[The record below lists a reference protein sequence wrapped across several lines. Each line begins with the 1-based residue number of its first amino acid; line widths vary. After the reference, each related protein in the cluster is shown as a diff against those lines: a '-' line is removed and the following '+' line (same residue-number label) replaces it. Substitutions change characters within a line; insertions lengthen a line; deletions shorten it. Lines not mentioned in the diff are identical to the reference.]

1 MSNYEALK
9 QEYEN
14 YKLESENSLKE
25 LEEIIADYD
34 QTNAKFQE
42 TNEKLSQERSKLEE
56 ELSKLKEKNNEKS
69 KEIQYLE
76 KQTDSLKGELEKL
89 KQEKIMV
96 DRKVVAYENEKEDFI
111 NKTRDLECFLEDLQ
125 YKHNAALEEN
135 VILQNENEAFKL
147 EYEESIQR
155 LKDELED
162 TKNEVVS
169 KEKVINRMT
178 MHRDFLLKTAYNM
191 QDDISGNI
199 INPKSYQ
206 SLKCFSTKNVQIVT
220 PVNKNIKIPEKF
232 MQTYSKSFLSIKKEG
247 DLNSSKNIKESSPV
261 QDLKMFNKEDGHEDL
276 DMNHNLEDL
285 LNDSQEEHKNTN
297 KKSSEN
303 FSKHIKLNKRSSLDI
318 GEIQGIDSKGLTENN
333 IAPKHERKRSERIS
347 INGLEKFLNRDQK
360 SSSIILDSEKIED
373 GDEEEKEFI
382 RQRIDMEVKT
392 ILDARRNFLLNT
404 LTHENFSF
412 DVICIKEKILTTEND
427 NSCTELKNTFSQE
440 LYQNKL
446 TQNKSKIA
454 VMSNK
459 NQRLVE
465 NIDDMLAKIHAR
477 KEKVILQKKTMQNK
491 LEKIGIKIC

>member
-14 YKLESENSLKE
+14 YKLESETSIKE

-42 TNEKLSQERSKLEE
+42 TNEKLSQERSKFEE

-76 KQTDSLKGELEKL
+76 KQTDSLKVELEKS
-89 KQEKIMV
+89 KQDKLLV
-96 DRKVVAYENEKEDFI
+96 DKKLVSYENEREDFM
-111 NKTRDLECFLEDLQ
+111 NKTRDLECYLEDLQ

-135 VILQNENEAFKL
+135 VILQNENEACKL

-162 TKNEVVS
+162 AKNEIVS

-220 PVNKNIKIPEKF
+220 PVNKNMKIPEKF
-232 MQTYSKSFLSIKKEG
+232 MQTYSKSFMNIKKEG
-247 DLNSSKNIKESSPV
+247 ETNMSTNIKDPNQENRISHK
-261 QDLKMFNKEDGHEDL
+261 DEDEPEVNH
-276 DMNHNLEDL
+276 HNLEDL
-285 LNDSQEEHKNTN
+285 LNDSHEEQRSSK

-303 FSKHIKLNKRSSLDI
+303 FSKQIKLNKRTS
-318 GEIQGIDSKGLTENN
+318 IDVGDNMENDPKGLPENN
-333 IAPKHERKRSERIS
+333 TAPKHERKRSERIS

-412 DVICIKEKILTTEND
+412 DVIGIKEKILTTEND
-427 NSCTELKNTFSQE
+427 ISATELRNTYSQE

-446 TQNKSKIA
+446 AANKSKSKIA

-465 NIDDMLAKIHAR
+465 NIDEMLAKIQAR